1 MELMNQT
8 IRDLLPRLY
17 ETEEVS
23 ADLKPVPVKYFTP
36 DSSWTWYGLE
46 YGPEDRLF
54 FGFVVSHLCPEGEL
68 GYFSLDELE
77 QGRGPLG
84 MPIERDLWWKPTTTL
99 ETVMESHRGPPLTD
113 EELEYNAHPGL

>member
-1 MELMNQT
+1 MKLMDRNLCY
-8 IRDLLPRLY
+8 LLPRLY
-17 ETEEVS
+17 ETEEFTENER
-23 ADLKPVPVKYFTP
+23 PVPVKYFTP

-77 QGRGPLG
+77 NGRGPLG
-84 MPIERDLWWKPTTTL
+84 MPIEQDRWWNPRTTL
-99 ETVMESHRGPPLTD
+99 ETVLESHRGPALT
-113 EELEYNAHPGL
+113 EKELEFNENPSL